1 MRSFMREKK
10 IYCGKHYREVDIY
23 PYTAAQLTASTRGKR
38 SKKIKETEPK
48 QKNLND
54 KNARRYFTQTA
65 NLNFGSDPEALHVT
79 ATYSGKYLPDTVAQA
94 EQEAT
99 NFLRRV
105 QYRRKK
111 EGLPPLKYMIVT
123 AYTTKRNSETPVRI
137 HHHII
142 MNGGLDR
149 DVVEDLWRKR
159 RRKGQKKGDKIGFC
173 NADRLQADENGIAAL
188 CTYLVKQ
195 GCGKKRWNSSH
206 NLERPYSR
214 TNDGKYNRRQIEKW
228 AKEHPPREF
237 WEKKYPGWTLT
248 DDDYGVQYEYNDFTG
263 WAVYLKL
270 RKKEQRKVV
279 FNMAR
284 PFKICPD
291 CGAHLDASEPCDCK
305 DEIEREP
312 PKPRERLKLLAVCRE
327 VDKESGRVSVYPLDL
342 EITSE
347 VITSMKMRAQ
357 FNPELRYFTTTTA
370 RWDRYGEVMAGI
382 LKRRTVSRADL
393 DNIGGICEI

>member
-1 MRSFMREKK
+1 ME
-10 IYCGKHYREVDIY
+10 
-23 PYTAAQLTASTRGKR
+23 
-38 SKKIKETEPK
+38 
-48 QKNLND
+48 
-54 KNARRYFTQTA
+54 
-65 NLNFGSDPEALHVT
+65 
-79 ATYSGKYLPDTVAQA
+79 QA

-123 AYTTKRNSETPVRI
+123 AYTTKRNSETPVRM

-270 RKKEQRKVV
+270 RKKE
-279 FNMAR
+279 
-284 PFKICPD
+284 
-291 CGAHLDASEPCDCK
+291 
-305 DEIEREP
+305 
-312 PKPRERLKLLAVCRE
+312 
-327 VDKESGRVSVYPLDL
+327 
-342 EITSE
+342 
-347 VITSMKMRAQ
+347 
-357 FNPELRYFTTTTA
+357 
-370 RWDRYGEVMAGI
+370 
-382 LKRRTVSRADL
+382 
-393 DNIGGICEI
+393 

>member
-1 MRSFMREKK
+1 MREKK

-79 ATYSGKYLPDTVAQA
+79 ATYSGKYLPDTVEQA

-159 RRKGQKKGDKIGFC
+159 RRKGHKKGDKIGFC
-173 NADRLQADENGIAAL
+173 NADRLCQLIHGGFLHPQRDSAMPRFLQQRLAELLSFVIG
-188 CTYLVKQ
+188 KSQ
-195 GCGKKRWNSSH
+195 G
-206 NLERPYSR
+206 R
-214 TNDGKYNRRQIEKW
+214 T
-228 AKEHPPREF
+228 
-237 WEKKYPGWTLT
+237 L
-248 DDDYGVQYEYNDFTG
+248 
-263 WAVYLKL
+263 
-270 RKKEQRKVV
+270 
-279 FNMAR
+279 
-284 PFKICPD
+284 
-291 CGAHLDASEPCDCK
+291 
-305 DEIEREP
+305 
-312 PKPRERLKLLAVCRE
+312 
-327 VDKESGRVSVYPLDL
+327 L
-342 EITSE
+342 EI
-347 VITSMKMRAQ
+347 
-357 FNPELRYFTTTTA
+357 
-370 RWDRYGEVMAGI
+370 
-382 LKRRTVSRADL
+382 
-393 DNIGGICEI
+393 

>member
-54 KNARRYFTQTA
+54 RRYFTQTA

-79 ATYSGKYLPDTVAQA
+79 ATYSGKYLPDTVEQA

-270 RKKEQRKVV
+270 RKKE
-279 FNMAR
+279 
-284 PFKICPD
+284 
-291 CGAHLDASEPCDCK
+291 
-305 DEIEREP
+305 
-312 PKPRERLKLLAVCRE
+312 
-327 VDKESGRVSVYPLDL
+327 
-342 EITSE
+342 
-347 VITSMKMRAQ
+347 
-357 FNPELRYFTTTTA
+357 
-370 RWDRYGEVMAGI
+370 
-382 LKRRTVSRADL
+382 
-393 DNIGGICEI
+393 

>member
-79 ATYSGKYLPDTVAQA
+79 ATYSGKYLPDTVEQA

-173 NADRLQADENGIAAL
+173 NADRLQADENGIYGYGRLEDRPNVGRLARHYEPCRRVRRRLGAGFRHRNGRADRVQHDGGPVRAL
-188 CTYLVKQ
+188 C
-195 GCGKKRWNSSH
+195 G
-206 NLERPYSR
+206 R
-214 TNDGKYNRRQIEKW
+214 TR
-228 AKEHPPREF
+228 
-237 WEKKYPGWTLT
+237 
-248 DDDYGVQYEYNDFTG
+248 
-263 WAVYLKL
+263 
-270 RKKEQRKVV
+270 
-279 FNMAR
+279 
-284 PFKICPD
+284 
-291 CGAHLDASEPCDCK
+291 
-305 DEIEREP
+305 
-312 PKPRERLKLLAVCRE
+312 
-327 VDKESGRVSVYPLDL
+327 
-342 EITSE
+342 
-347 VITSMKMRAQ
+347 
-357 FNPELRYFTTTTA
+357 
-370 RWDRYGEVMAGI
+370 AGI
-382 LKRRTVSRADL
+382 LQREHQRFHDGRDVPESSARGGHVGLLCGRYVAWYRL
-393 DNIGGICEI
+393 DGECVC

>member
-1 MRSFMREKK
+1 MRTFIREKK
-10 IYCGKHYREVDIY
+10 IYCGKSYREVDIFQ
-23 PYTAAQLTASTRGKR
+23 YTDAQYRATRRTR
-38 SKKIKETEPK
+38 SKKVRESEPK

-79 ATYSGKYLPDTVAQA
+79 ATYSGKYLPDTVEQA

-195 GCGKKRWNSSH
+195 GCGKKRWTSSQ
-206 NLERPYSR
+206 NLERPTSR

-228 AKEHPPREF
+228 ARERPGREF

-248 DDDYGVQYEYNDFTG
+248 DEDYGIEYKYNDFTG
-263 WAVYLKL
+263 WSIYLKL
-270 RKKEQRKVV
+270 RKKE
-279 FNMAR
+279 
-284 PFKICPD
+284 
-291 CGAHLDASEPCDCK
+291 
-305 DEIEREP
+305 
-312 PKPRERLKLLAVCRE
+312 
-327 VDKESGRVSVYPLDL
+327 
-342 EITSE
+342 
-347 VITSMKMRAQ
+347 
-357 FNPELRYFTTTTA
+357 
-370 RWDRYGEVMAGI
+370 
-382 LKRRTVSRADL
+382 
-393 DNIGGICEI
+393 